1 MRKSVRPFV
10 DCAQCGA
17 KIHCS
22 HLWADYPDGVP
33 REAIV
38 HADWAEPPRTVEKC
52 PKCQADVDTTTAYPA
67 IPKFPP
73 TFDELKKVYEGFKPK
88 WEHNRRSFDEE
99 VGKFL
104 SGGKTLDDCQSELND
119 PDGFAWFKQRMFYR
133 STTGFYRA
141 LQLFSGYLTL
151 DKHCY
156 RTWADI
162 TAYYSRF
169 YFIQSFLNLILST
182 YLNLGKVGR
191 AFIFFN
197 GNKIVCTPQ
206 DKLPTLLKRSGSHD
220 MWWSL
225 MEAMKSPGYPC
236 ENLDFV
242 LSDLVFN
249 PERRQELNYD
259 YDYAGG
265 GFPELNW
272 FDSGWKQMY
281 SHFTPRP
288 RVDADI
294 TDMNRFFGDCDPE
307 QCDVGDFYGDDAQI
321 IWHSLVVY
329 LQLMKAFGFEQN
341 FIKTENVV
349 WLSHLHIG
357 KEYPAIVQGIAQTT
371 SGLLNDGFDLAGF
384 KDHPNEFFNFDDKTD
399 NAAG

>member
-1 MRKSVRPFV
+1 MRKSTREFV
-10 DCAQCGA
+10 DCAKCGA

-52 PKCQADVDTTTAYPA
+52 PKCQADVDTTNAYPS
-67 IPKFPP
+67 IPSFPP
-73 TFDELKKVYEGFKPK
+73 NFDQLKKAYKGFKPK

-104 SGGKTLDDCQSELND
+104 SDGKTLGDCQTGLNT
-119 PDGFAWFKQRMFYR
+119 PEGLAWFKQRMFYR
-133 STTGFYRA
+133 STTGFHRA
-141 LQLFSGYLTL
+141 LQLFLAYLTL

-156 RTWADI
+156 RTWADV

-169 YFIQSFLNLILST
+169 YFIQSFLNLVLST
-182 YLNLGKVGR
+182 YLNLGKRGR

-197 GNKIVCTPQ
+197 GTNIVRTPQ

-225 MEAMKSPGYPC
+225 MEAMKSPDYPC
-236 ENLDFV
+236 EHLDFV

-281 SHFTPRP
+281 SHFTPQP

-294 TDMNRFFGDCDPE
+294 TDMNRFFGDSDPE

-329 LQLMKAFGFEQN
+329 LQLMNAGGDQQN
-341 FIKTENVV
+341 ALATFVHDQV
-349 WLSHLHIG
+349 YHLSPCIRPWNNG
-357 KEYPAIVQGIAQTT
+357 NIDCINGSAGVCPF
-371 SGLLNDGFDLAGF
+371 LLSL
-384 KDHPNEFFNFDDKTD
+384 
-399 NAAG
+399 

>member
-1 MRKSVRPFV
+1 MKPFRLPGDLPPLLVSPSYHLSVAACLV
-10 DCAQCGA
+10 TA
-17 KIHCS
+17 
-22 HLWADYPDGVP
+22 
-33 REAIV
+33 REISV
-38 HADWAEPPRTVEKC
+38 FCHG
-52 PKCQADVDTTTAYPA
+52 
-67 IPKFPP
+67 
-73 TFDELKKVYEGFKPK
+73 L
-88 WEHNRRSFDEE
+88 
-99 VGKFL
+99 L
-104 SGGKTLDDCQSELND
+104 
-119 PDGFAWFKQRMFYR
+119 
-133 STTGFYRA
+133 
-141 LQLFSGYLTL
+141 GYLTL

-156 RTWADI
+156 RTWADV

-197 GNKIVCTPQ
+197 GTGIVCTPQ
-206 DKLPTLLKRSGSHD
+206 DKLPTLLKRSSSHD

-225 MEAMKSPGYPC
+225 MEAMKSPDYPC

-272 FDSGWKQMY
+272 FDAGWKQMY
-281 SHFTPRP
+281 SHFTPQP

-294 TDMNRFFGDCDPE
+294 TDMDRFFGDCDPE

-329 LQLMKAFGFEQN
+329 LQLMKAFGFEQR
-341 FIKTENVV
+341 FIRTENVV

-371 SGLLNDGFDLAGF
+371 SDLLNDGFDLAGF
-384 KDHPNEFFNFDDKTD
+384 KDHPDEFFKIDE
-399 NAAG
+399 